1 MYNPCNFT
9 RAKKINKQNNM
20 GLGNSFISGLTRT
33 GASSLTGLITGGIS
47 QALGLSWSPKRAMQE
62 QEAYNKRIMALQNQ
76 YQQQAAAQSQ
86 QYAKDYWD
94 YTNAENQAKHLKNAG
109 LNIGLMYGQSGAGG
123 MGASGGAHQASP
135 EQPQGNPV
143 GMALQV
149 QQLEQQRRMND
160 AQIAL
165 TEAQANKANTEANK
179 IAGVDTQEALTRI
192 EEAGSRIELN
202 LKEGNYK
209 EALTALTNAEKEA
222 TEALKSLREM
232 QEALTSAQINEAFA
246 IATYYSE
253 KAHTEYWVKENEKI
267 QNEYLLDTYQE
278 RVDAVSYNNAVAIAL
293 AAKYIS
299 DKEVNEKQIEHL
311 QASIE
316 ELQALADKHNW
327 DKETYRKQVEAM
339 IERWEQQTFNER
351 IGLGL
356 EFGENIVDML
366 YKGRRKKS
374 SVKTKSTR
382 QGKTTT
388 TETYTES
395 Y

>member
-1 MYNPCNFT
+1 MGNFG
-9 RAKKINKQNNM
+9 K
-20 GLGNSFISGLTRT
+20 SFISGL
-33 GASSLTGLITGGIS
+33 GSSAASAGIGFIGNALS
-47 QALGLSWSPKRAMQE
+47 QALGLSWSPQKAMEE
-62 QEAYNKRIMALQNQ
+62 QWKYNKNIMALQNQ
-76 YQQQAAAQSQ
+76 YQQQAAEKSQ

-94 YTNAENQAKHLKNAG
+94 YTNTENQVRHLKNAG

-135 EQPQGNPV
+135 EQPQGNPI

-149 QQLEQQRRMND
+149 QQIEQQRRMND

-165 TEAQANKANTEANK
+165 AEAQASKTKEEAKK
-179 IAGVDTQEALTRI
+179 IGGVDTQEALKRI
-192 EEAGSRIELN
+192 EETGSRIELN

-209 EALTALTNAEKEA
+209 EALTALTKAEKEA
-222 TEALKSLREM
+222 TEALKNLRET
-232 QEALTSAQINEAFA
+232 QEGLTLAQINEAFS

-253 KAHTEYWVKENEKI
+253 KAHTEYWAKENEKV
-267 QNEYLLDTYQE
+267 QNEYLKDTYDD
-278 RVDAVSYNNAVAIAL
+278 RVESVYYNNAVAIAL
-293 AAKYIS
+293 AAKYKS
-299 DKEVNEKQIEHL
+299 DKDVNEEQIKHL
-311 QASIE
+311 EASIK
-316 ELQALADKHNW
+316 ELEALADKHNW

>member
-1 MYNPCNFT
+1 MANFGNLFT
-9 RAKKINKQNNM
+9 QGLAK
-20 GLGNSFISGLTRT
+20 S
-33 GASSLTGLITGGIS
+33 GASSLTGMITGGIN
-47 QALGLSWSPKRAMQE
+47 QLLGLSWSPQKAMNE
-62 QEAYNKRIMALQNQ
+62 QWKYNKNIMALQNQ

-94 YTNAENQAKHLKNAG
+94 YTNAENQISHLKNAG

-123 MGASGGAHQASP
+123 MGASGGAHQATP

-160 AQIAL
+160 AQISL
-165 TEAQANKANTEANK
+165 TEAQAEKAKTEANK
-179 IAGVDTQEALTRI
+179 IAGVDTQKALQEIRESI
-192 EEAGSRIELN
+192 SRMELN
-202 LKEGNYK
+202 IKEGNYK
-209 EALTALTNAEKEA
+209 DALTDLTNAEKEA
-222 TEALKSLREM
+222 TNALTSLREM
-232 QEALTSAQINEAFA
+232 QEALSMAQVSEAFA
-246 IATYYSE
+246 IAGYYSE

-267 QNEYLLDTYQE
+267 KNQYLKDTYDD
-278 RVDAVSYNNAVAIAL
+278 RVDAAYYNNAVAIAL

-299 DKEVNEKQIEHL
+299 EKDVNEKQIEQL
-311 QASIE
+311 AANIK
-316 ELQALADKHNW
+316 ELEALADKHNW
-327 DKETYRKQVEAM
+327 DKETYRKQVEGM

-366 YKGRRKKS
+366 YKGRRKKTS
-374 SVKTKSTR
+374 TKTKSTR

>member
-1 MYNPCNFT
+1 MGFIDTFT
-9 RAKKINKQNNM
+9 SN
-20 GLGNSFISGLTRT
+20 LGSSAAST
-33 GASSLTGLITGGIS
+33 GAGFFGN
-47 QALGLSWSPKRAMQE
+47 ALSRAFGLSWSPQRAMQE
-62 QEAYNKRIMALQNQ
+62 QWKYNKNIMALQNQ
-76 YQQQAAAQSQ
+76 YQQQAAEKSQ

-94 YTNAENQAKHLKNAG
+94 YTNAENQVNHLKNAG

-135 EQPQGNPV
+135 DQPQGNPV

-165 TEAQANKANTEANK
+165 AEAQAQKAGAEATK
-179 IAGVDTQEALTRI
+179 ISGVDTQEALKRI
-192 EEAGSRIELN
+192 EGIGSQIELN
-202 LKEGNYK
+202 LREGNYK
-209 EALTALTNAEKEA
+209 EALTELTKAEKEA
-222 TEALKSLREM
+222 TEALKNLREM
-232 QEALTSAQINEAFA
+232 QEGLTNAQISEAFA

-253 KAHTEYWVKENEKI
+253 KARTEYWTKENEKI
-267 QNEYLLDTYQE
+267 QNEYLKDTYDD
-278 RVDAVSYNNAVAIAL
+278 RVKAAYYNNAVAIAL
-293 AAKYIS
+293 AAKYKS
-299 DKEVNEKQIEHL
+299 DKDVNEKQIEHL
-311 QASIE
+311 TASIK
-316 ELQALADKHNW
+316 ELEALADKHNW

-339 IERWEQQTFNER
+339 INRWEDQTFNER

-356 EFGENIVDML
+356 EFGENIVNML

-374 SVKTKSTR
+374 NVKTKSTKE
-382 QGKTTT
+382 GNTTT

>member
-1 MYNPCNFT
+1 MGFIDTFT
-9 RAKKINKQNNM
+9 SN
-20 GLGNSFISGLTRT
+20 LGSSTAST
-33 GASSLTGLITGGIS
+33 GAGFFGNALS
-47 QALGLSWSPKRAMQE
+47 QAFGLSWSPQRAMQE
-62 QEAYNKRIMALQNQ
+62 QWKYNKNIMALQNQ
-76 YQQQAAAQSQ
+76 YQQQAAEKSQ

-94 YTNAENQAKHLKNAG
+94 YTNTENQVNHLKNAG

-135 EQPQGNPV
+135 DQPQGNPV

-165 TEAQANKANTEANK
+165 AEAQAQKAGAEATK
-179 IAGVDTQEALTRI
+179 ISGVDTQEALKRI
-192 EEAGSRIELN
+192 EGIGSKIELN
-202 LKEGNYK
+202 LREGNYK
-209 EALTALTNAEKEA
+209 EALTELTKAEKEA
-222 TEALKSLREM
+222 TEALKNLREM
-232 QEALTSAQINEAFA
+232 QEGLTNAQISEAFA

-253 KAHTEYWVKENEKI
+253 KAQTEYWTRENEKI
-267 QNEYLLDTYQE
+267 QNEYLKDTYDD
-278 RVDAVSYNNAVAIAL
+278 RVKAVYYNNAVAIAL
-293 AAKYIS
+293 AAKYKS
-299 DKEVNEKQIEHL
+299 DKDVNEKQIEHL
-311 QASIE
+311 TANIK
-316 ELQALADKHNW
+316 ELEALADKHNW

-339 IERWEQQTFNER
+339 INRWEDQTFNER

-356 EFGENIVDML
+356 EFGENIVNML

-374 SVKTKSTR
+374 NVRTKSTKE
-382 QGKTTT
+382 GNTTR

>member
-1 MYNPCNFT
+1 MGNFG
-9 RAKKINKQNNM
+9 K
-20 GLGNSFISGLTRT
+20 SFISGL
-33 GASSLTGLITGGIS
+33 GSSAASAGIGFIGNALS
-47 QALGLSWSPKRAMQE
+47 QALGLSWSPQKAMKE
-62 QEAYNKRIMALQNQ
+62 QWKYNKNIMALQNQ

-86 QYAKDYWD
+86 QYAKDYWN
-94 YTNAENQAKHLKNAG
+94 YTNAENQVAHLKNAG

-165 TEAQANKANTEANK
+165 AEAQASKAKEEAKK
-179 IAGVDTQEALTRI
+179 IGGVDTQEALKRI
-192 EEAGSRIELN
+192 EEIGSRIELN
-202 LKEGNYK
+202 LKESNYK
-209 EALTALTNAEKEA
+209 DALTELKKAEKEA
-222 TEALKSLREM
+222 TDALTSLREM
-232 QEALTSAQINEAFA
+232 QEGLTKAQISEAFA

-253 KAHTEYWVKENEKI
+253 KAHTEYWNKENEKI
-267 QNEYLLDTYQE
+267 QNQYLKDTYEE
-278 RVDAVSYNNAVAIAL
+278 RVKAVSHNNAVAIAL
-293 AAKYIS
+293 AAKYKS
-299 DKEVNEKQIEHL
+299 DKDVNEKQIKHL
-311 QASIE
+311 QANIE

-327 DKETYRKQVEAM
+327 DKVTYRKQVEGM
-339 IERWEQQTFNER
+339 IERWEEQTFNER

-356 EFGENIVDML
+356 EFGENIVNML
-366 YKGRRKKS
+366 VKGRKKRS
-374 SVKTKSTR
+374 NVKTKSTR
-382 QGKTTT
+382 EGKTVT

>member
-1 MYNPCNFT
+1 MGNFG
-9 RAKKINKQNNM
+9 K
-20 GLGNSFISGLTRT
+20 SFISGLGSSAAST
-33 GASSLTGLITGGIS
+33 GIGFIGN
-47 QALGLSWSPKRAMQE
+47 ALSRAFGLSWSPQRAMQE
-62 QEAYNKRIMALQNQ
+62 QWEYNKNIMALQNQ
-76 YQQQAAAQSQ
+76 YQQQAAEKSQ
-86 QYAKDYWD
+86 QYAKNYWD
-94 YTNAENQAKHLKNAG
+94 YTNAENQVKHLKNAG

-165 TEAQANKANTEANK
+165 AEAQAKKADEEAKK
-179 IAGVDTQEALTRI
+179 IGGVDTQEALTRI
-192 EEAGSRIELN
+192 EEAASRIELN

-209 EALTALTNAEKEA
+209 EALTDLAKAEKEA

-232 QEALTSAQINEAFA
+232 QEALTSAQVSEAFA

-253 KAHTEYWVKENEKI
+253 KANTEYWAKENEKI
-267 QNEYLLDTYQE
+267 QNQYLKDTYEE

-293 AAKYIS
+293 AAKYVS
-299 DKEVNEKQIEHL
+299 EKDVNEKQIDHL
-311 QASIE
+311 QASID

-327 DKETYRKQVEAM
+327 DKETYRKQVEGM
-339 IERWEQQTFNER
+339 IERWEEQTFNER

-356 EFGENIVDML
+356 EFGDNIVNML
-366 YKGRRKKS
+366 LKGRKKRS

-382 QGKTTT
+382 QGNTTT